1 MAKDLVDEDCHSD
14 LERYLTPEDTIEPE
28 SSLPSIEELTKNV
41 QNLIDKDLEEQD
53 EDCFQVNIRGFRIG
67 V

>member
-53 EDCFQVNIRGFRIG
+53 EDCFQVNIK
-67 V
+67 VSSL